1 MLLLLLLLLQ
11 LFPPQ
16 ALRIF
21 KYRYHDGFMKNWPK
35 SQASSKISSSIVLEV
50 VVVVN
55 IADAIYYIVGR
66 RLIIFQLTSMMSG
79 GDVLV

>member
-1 MLLLLLLLLQ
+1 
-11 LFPPQ
+11 
-16 ALRIF
+16 
-21 KYRYHDGFMKNWPK
+21 MKNWPK

-55 IADAIYYIVGR
+55 IADAIYFVGR
-66 RLIIFQLTSMMSG
+66 RLIVIQLTSMMSG